1 MMRKSLMF
9 KSMSFALL
17 LAVVP
22 FAAVAQTPTT
32 VSATTPSATKVGV
45 VNMMY
50 VINASNA
57 GQKEGLELQKR
68 FEPKTA
74 EKAAREKELQ
84 DLQKKI
90 ESGGN
95 VMSDDARA
103 QLEKDFQTKETS
115 YKRFM
120 EDLQADVNQQKQ
132 EVTAKLYDQVF
143 KTVDK
148 YAKANGYSLILDSSS
163 QGNMAGTPM
172 LLWGDGSVDIT
183 KQVLEAFNTDSGV
196 PPQPKAAG
204 TTTPRTNGTTTT
216 PKTTTPT
223 TPKPKTP

>member
-1 MMRKSLMF
+1 MMRKSM
-9 KSMSFALL
+9 MFALL
-17 LAVVP
+17 LAVAP
-22 FAAVAQTPTT
+22 LALLAQTPTN
-32 VSATTPSATKVGV
+32 VSATTPGTTKVGV

-57 GQKEGLELQKR
+57 GQKEGLDLQAR
-68 FEPKTA
+68 FKPKTD
-74 EKAAREKELQ
+74 EKAAREKELS

-103 QLEKDFQTKETS
+103 QLEKEYQTKETS

-120 EDLQADVNQQKQ
+120 EDLQADANQQKQ
-132 EVTAKLYDQVF
+132 EITAKLYDQVF

-148 YAKANGYSLILDSSS
+148 YAKANGYTLIMDSSS
-163 QGNMAGTPM
+163 QGNMSGTPM

-183 KQVLEAFNTDSGV
+183 KQVLEQFNTDSGIA
-196 PPQPKAAG
+196 PPPKAAG
-204 TTTPRTNGTTTT
+204 TTTPRTNTTPKPGTTTT
-216 PKTTTPT
+216 TP
-223 TPKPKTP
+223 PKPKTP

>member
-1 MMRKSLMF
+1 MMRKSM
-9 KSMSFALL
+9 MFALL
-17 LAVVP
+17 LAVAP
-22 FAAVAQTPTT
+22 LATLAQTPTN
-32 VSATTPSATKVGV
+32 VAATTPSTTKVGV

-57 GQKEGLELQKR
+57 GQKEGLDLQKR

-74 EKAAREKELQ
+74 EKTAREKELQ

-103 QLEKDFQTKETS
+103 QLEKDFQTKQTS

-132 EVTAKLYDQVF
+132 EVTAKLYDEVF

-148 YAKANGYSLILDSSS
+148 YAKANGYTLIMDSSA

-172 LLWGDGSVDIT
+172 LLWGNDSVDIT

-196 PPQPKAAG
+196 PPPPKAAG
-204 TTTPRTNGTTTT
+204 TTTPRTNGTA
-216 PKTTTPT
+216 PKTTTT
-223 TPKPKTP
+223 TPPKPKTP